1 MYDNDFYS
9 FEIVLNI
16 IMYAAYKYSPEVYF
30 FNTVLNPF
38 LTKGSMLYENH
49 KKKVEESLSA
59 FISPEGIING
69 SELRENWFSIDK
81 TDVFISHS
89 HKDINR
95 VKALAGWLYDT
106 FNLTSFIDSCAW
118 GYCDDLL
125 RIIDDK
131 YCYQK
136 NKGTYDYNLRNYTT
150 SHVHM
155 MLSTALTE
163 TMNRSECVLFFNT
176 PNSIVMSD
184 ELKLINN
191 KETTKTTSP
200 WIFYELTMIS
210 KLNRV
215 IPDRSDYSLS
225 HSATAKR
232 DFINIQYNV
241 TDFISE
247 IPSIDDNLLIKWKN
261 ECDYYQHPLDVLYK
275 LTG

>member
-1 MYDNDFYS
+1 MYT
-9 FEIVLNI
+9 
-16 IMYAAYKYSPEVYF
+16 AYKYSPTEYF
-30 FNTVLNPF
+30 YNTTLNPF
-38 LTKGSMLYENH
+38 LTKGSMLYEDH
-49 KKKVEESLSA
+49 KKKVEECLSA

-69 SELRENWFSIDK
+69 SELRENWFSIEK
-81 TDVFISHS
+81 MDVFISHS

-95 VKALAGWLYDT
+95 VKAFAGWLYDS
-106 FNLTSFIDSCAW
+106 FGLTSFIDSCAW
-118 GYCDDLL
+118 GYCDKLL

-191 KETTKTTSP
+191 KEKAKTASP

-210 KLNRV
+210 KMKRV
-215 IPDRSDYSLS
+215 IPDRSDYFLI
-225 HSATAKR
+225 HSATSKR
-232 DFINIQYNV
+232 NFINIQYDV
-241 TDFISE
+241 TDIINE
-247 IPSIDDNLLIKWKN
+247 IPLIDDNLLKKWK
-261 ECDYYQHPLDVLYK
+261 EEQDMYQHPLDELYK